1 MTDLENPLT
10 SLTHEQRLYYA
21 VVASLH
27 GWGDPERAWN
37 PHPGQALVGQALF
50 VDGAKKIFVQ
60 CGRKWGKTEIIVYC
74 LWRYALL
81 NSNVSCYYICPEAK
95 HAREIVWESV
105 DRRGRKRIQGFGPAE
120 FIEHIDNQNLRI
132 TFKNGS
138 FIKVDGSDNVDAWA
152 GISPHF
158 LVLDEFRSFRP
169 EFLPVMNPNR
179 ATFDAPMIVIGTPP
193 EQLWLDRETPH
204 HYVELAKETRE
215 EMGEGMP
222 SFWIH
227 RPSWDNPDPIIQAF
241 LKTEKATLLRKG
253 REYEW
258 LREYGAELVPGSA
271 RKVFPSFC
279 PDVSK
284 PKSHMVSELTV
295 AKIIRGE
302 GGYGITRS

>member
-1 MTDLENPLT
+1 
-10 SLTHEQRLYYA
+10 
-21 VVASLH
+21 
-27 GWGDPERAWN
+27 
-37 PHPGQALVGQALF
+37 
-50 VDGAKKIFVQ
+50 
-60 CGRKWGKTEIIVYC
+60 
-74 LWRYALL
+74 
-81 NSNVSCYYICPEAK
+81 
-95 HAREIVWESV
+95 
-105 DRRGRKRIQGFGPAE
+105 
-120 FIEHIDNQNLRI
+120 
-132 TFKNGS
+132 
-138 FIKVDGSDNVDAWA
+138 
-152 GISPHF
+152 
-158 LVLDEFRSFRP
+158 
-169 EFLPVMNPNR
+169 
-179 ATFDAPMIVIGTPP
+179 
-193 EQLWLDRETPH
+193 
-204 HYVELAKETRE
+204 VELAKETRE